1 MDTTLLSSMIQDY
14 PWGDLLIYP
23 GHNTPVFS
31 GTKAW
36 IVSRI
41 IHADEWKLNHPPLA
55 QIWNQ
60 VQAIDITGFIDTWQW
75 LLISDPQ
82 SPLPLLGI

>member
-1 MDTTLLSSMIQDY
+1 MGRLVDLS
-14 PWGDLLIYP
+14 

-55 QIWNQ
+55 QTWNQ
-60 VQAIDITGFIDTWQW
+60 VQAI
-75 LLISDPQ
+75 LILQASLIP
-82 SPLPLLGI
+82 GNGC